1 MCIVHNIVHHMNLTF
16 TFIMRLSTH
25 FLYGM
30 VWHKIRF
37 NLLFVLW
44 GKPLTPNEDEAI
56 LLCSMKSS
64 YISDIS
70 MSFKLVCSTSGIAPT
85 FLCYLHHIYI
95 ATFHL

>member
-1 MCIVHNIVHHMNLTF
+1 MEWFGIKQGSLF
-16 TFIMRLSTH
+16 
-25 FLYGM
+25 FLYYGEN
-30 VWHKIRF
+30 HQ
-37 NLLFVLW
+37 
-44 GKPLTPNEDEAI
+44 PDEDEAI

-70 MSFKLVCSTSGIAPT
+70 MSFELVCSISGIAPT